1 MSTVTCDC
9 TTLKRILFSLYRQKM
24 CHTKEQD
31 GNSSES
37 DEDFVV
43 AKPPATAAARIMKK
57 SVAACKVIEYI
68 Q

>member
-1 MSTVTCDC
+1 MP
-9 TTLKRILFSLYRQKM
+9 QK
-24 CHTKEQD
+24 KQD
-31 GNSSES
+31 GSSSES

-68 Q
+68 QYFLGIVILMSSISIP